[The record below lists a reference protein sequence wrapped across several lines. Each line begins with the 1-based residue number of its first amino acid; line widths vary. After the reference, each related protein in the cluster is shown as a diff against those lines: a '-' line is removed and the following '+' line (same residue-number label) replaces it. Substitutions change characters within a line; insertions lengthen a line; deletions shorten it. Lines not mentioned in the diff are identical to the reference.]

1 MFQVFRISTAQKARI
16 DACSVMLRHGSI
28 LEILTSEG
36 HDYLAKAKPIFMQG
50 IVDRSYTCYPY
61 YVGLIEAKTMANA
74 KLEDLHRWFQGMTV
88 YVRESQ
94 EDKGVLIASA
104 VPLGD
109 IFQTDGRFAR
119 RCWLDFLKMSAMLPS
134 SSIRVLEQ
142 AGWKL
147 EVVCPPFYL
156 AALARHWLDGQL
168 TTMYVHG

>member
-104 VPLGD
+104 VPLG
-109 IFQTDGRFAR
+109 IFSNRWAVR
-119 RCWLDFLKMSAMLPS
+119 AKMLAGFSQNERYAAVLINS
-134 SSIRVLEQ
+134 SVG
-142 AGWKL
+142 AGWV
-147 EVVCPPFYL
+147 E
-156 AALARHWLDGQL
+156 A
-168 TTMYVHG
+168 